1 MKHSKPTPGPLEAQC
16 FGNNGADN
24 VYSHHGNKCLVATCH
39 ASAKAADAHLFAA
52 SHDLLAAC
60 EEVYDVLGSG
70 SIDKQSQVPGLWIT
84 YRKMLKDAIA
94 KAEASK
100 P

>member
-52 SHDLLAAC
+52 SHDLLEAC
-60 EEVYDVLGSG
+60 EEAEKIFRNLKTRTGVLTREEQKAS
-70 SIDKQSQVPGLWIT
+70 SML
-84 YRKMLKDAIA
+84 RKAIA
-94 KAEASK
+94 KAKEIE